1 MSGAF
6 FGLLSTALAL
16 AVRRRWAQGRVRGLV
31 EELREGHRK
40 LWLVLSDTK
49 GKHLNEKS
57 VKSYLKKRKLADPL
71 RTDLLYEELESLLF
85 WARGYVRNTLEVKDS
100 KIQGAGQGLFVTRNV
115 KEGEFLCVYR
125 GTKLSLAQVM
135 KMSVSDRDYVMGG
148 FGLNVHV
155 DASKH
160 KNVLARYINDNFDKS
175 KLNARFAKIERDAC
189 AIVYTT
195 RRLETGEEIYVG
207 YGESYWR
214 ARRS

>member
-1 MSGAF
+1 
-6 FGLLSTALAL
+6 
-16 AVRRRWAQGRVRGLV
+16 
-31 EELREGHRK
+31 
-40 LWLVLSDTK
+40 
-49 GKHLNEKS
+49 
-57 VKSYLKKRKLADPL
+57 
-71 RTDLLYEELESLLF
+71 
-85 WARGYVRNTLEVKDS
+85 
-100 KIQGAGQGLFVTRNV
+100 
-115 KEGEFLCVYR
+115 
-125 GTKLSLAQVM
+125 
-135 KMSVSDRDYVMGG
+135 MSVSDRDYVMGG

-155 DASKH
+155 DVSKH